1 MNQINRAYVLY
12 LEDML
17 LSMNR
22 IEEYVGTMD
31 FTSFKRTYIVFDAV
45 VRNFE
50 IIGEASKKIP
60 NNIQEKYPEIP
71 WRKMNGLKNLIAH
84 EYFGVDYEM
93 IREIVKE
100 NLPQNKAD
108 LLRATALERMA
119 GGSY

>member
-1 MNQINRAYVLY
+1 
-12 LEDML
+12 ML

-93 IREIVKE
+93 IWEIVKE